1 MNASNNSVN
10 NDNNEHFDVLV
21 VGAGLSG
28 IGSAYHLKTQLP
40 DKSFCVLDGMES
52 FGGTWLTHN
61 YPGVRSDS
69 DLFTFGY
76 RFKPWTGSPIAKG
89 AEILNYMHEVIDE
102 NHLDQHIRYNHHVLG
117 ASWDSVNQLWTITAF
132 KKDSKETVV
141 ITANFLWMCQGYYNH
156 EKGYT
161 PDWNGKDDYQGLL
174 VHPQDWPKDLHYKDK
189 KYIYWNKTTRKTN
202 YATKLRKKIHRGGS
216 RIFDSLFYFLR
227 GIWNRFGTE
236 MCPQEQKRN

>member
-1 MNASNNSVN
+1 MNSVN
-10 NDNNEHFDVLV
+10 NKNEHVDVLV

-76 RFKPWTGSPIAKG
+76 RFKPWTGAPIAKG
-89 AEILNYMHEVIDE
+89 AEILNYMREVIDD
-102 NHLDQHIRYNHHVLG
+102 NHLASHIRYSHHVLG
-117 ASWDSVNQLWTITAF
+117 ASWDSAKQLWSITAF

-141 ITANFLWMCQGYYNH
+141 ITANFLWDV
-156 EKGYT
+156 
-161 PDWNGKDDYQGLL
+161 PRLL
-174 VHPQDWPKDLHYKDK
+174 
-189 KYIYWNKTTRKTN
+189 
-202 YATKLRKKIHRGGS
+202 
-216 RIFDSLFYFLR
+216 
-227 GIWNRFGTE
+227 
-236 MCPQEQKRN
+236 